1 MVCIF
6 IFWVCRVLL
15 GLLPLILHLR
25 YKSKSHCL
33 CLGLFFFLHWQRGTL
48 SDFGVPFRGLS
59 RKDNRHSG
67 RIGTTNTN
75 GLQELLCSM
84 QSTHA
89 HTHTP
94 YIVKTLPLSLLAQ
107 AKDQRAFC
115 IGKMLLSFCN
125 TTTTDSH
132 SVASGQ
138 WMSFIKHVHSQLSFS
153 QICVRSL

>member
-1 MVCIF
+1 MA
-6 IFWVCRVLL
+6 
-15 GLLPLILHLR
+15 
-25 YKSKSHCL
+25 SKSCFAL
-33 CLGLFFFLHWQRGTL
+33 CKAR
-48 SDFGVPFRGLS
+48 
-59 RKDNRHSG
+59 
-67 RIGTTNTN
+67 
-75 GLQELLCSM
+75 
-84 QSTHA
+84 THR
-89 HTHTP
+89 HTP

-153 QICVRSL
+153 QICVRSLWHFKIKQWIEYLTFFFTLIKALKPNPVFTEITWRMSVWLMQRMTFTNPPVWTLCMSTLVLRELVWPLQ